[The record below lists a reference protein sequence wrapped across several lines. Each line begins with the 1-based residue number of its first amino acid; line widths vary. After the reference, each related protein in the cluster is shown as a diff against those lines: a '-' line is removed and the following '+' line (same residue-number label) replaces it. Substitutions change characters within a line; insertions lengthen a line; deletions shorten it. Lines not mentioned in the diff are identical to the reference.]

1 MNYSAETARNNRR
14 ACGLTDPGLD
24 GVSIRSEISGG
35 LDRIGAEQLSRPTK
49 QCAYFVQLLLQPGI
63 SHTLT
68 LPTLVYSHNSLQSP
82 KHAGWSFGCT
92 TPTLVWPAEQ
102 RGCRSEDDGRLGR
115 WRSSVGIRRGSAS
128 GGLPENLSRFRHSA
142 RLSTAPRG

>member
-1 MNYSAETARNNRR
+1 MNYTAETARNNRR

-24 GVSIRSEISGG
+24 GVSIRSNIGRR

-68 LPTLVYSHNSLQSP
+68 LPRRGYSHNSLQSP
-82 KHAGWSFGCT
+82 KHVGRSFGCS
-92 TPTLVWPAEQ
+92 TPALCMAGQT
-102 RGCRSEDDGRLGR
+102 
-115 WRSSVGIRRGSAS
+115 
-128 GGLPENLSRFRHSA
+128 A
-142 RLSTAPRG
+142 RLSIRR